1 MGPAIAP
8 EDNSLLAASLGGT
21 GGMAKGA
28 HLPESEA
35 PRRALRGKAGPC
47 GGGF

>member
-8 EDNSLLAASLGGT
+8 EDKSLLAASLGGT
-21 GGMAKGA
+21 GGMAKAA

-35 PRRALRGKAGPC
+35 PGRALPGKAGPC
-47 GGGF
+47 GGEF